1 MDTRLEKALD
11 FSNYRMILN
20 TRQENLKTLMEN
32 KLVLSYEGGL
42 FKINQ
47 SLLSFI
53 YTLLSQGIE
62 EYIFI
67 DQNDSPILI
76 SDVNAFYQK
85 AKEKY
90 ESTIKQYFS
99 SFQKLNE
106 ARNIRKVIDW
116 ENER

>member
-1 MDTRLEKALD
+1 MDNRLEKALD
-11 FSNYRMILN
+11 FSNFRMILN

-47 SLLSFI
+47 ELLSFV
-53 YTLLSQGIE
+53 YTLLSQKIE

-67 DQNDSPILI
+67 DQNDIPILI
-76 SDVNAFYQK
+76 TDLSEFYQK

-90 ESTIKQYFS
+90 ENAIKQYFN
-99 SFQKLNE
+99 SFQKLSE
-106 ARNIRKVIDW
+106 ARDIRKVVDW
-116 ENER
+116 ENEK

>member
-1 MDTRLEKALD
+1 MDDRLEKALD
-11 FSNYRMILN
+11 FSNFRMILN

-42 FKINQ
+42 FRINQ
-47 SLLSFI
+47 DLLSFI
-53 YTLLSQGIE
+53 YTLLLQEIG

-67 DQNDSPILI
+67 DQNDTPILI
-76 SDVNAFYQK
+76 ADVNAFYQK

-90 ESTIKQYFS
+90 ENTIKQYFS

-106 ARNIRKVIDW
+106 ARDIRKVVDW
-116 ENER
+116 DNER